1 VNPCKIGGV
10 LSFANPRNGY
20 GPVDFARWRVQDAG
34 RRRFV
39 FMTPSAAGIDL
50 NESVKHLLAEKGEGV
65 SSISPDATVYD
76 AVALL
81 SEKRIG
87 SLLVLSEGRLVGII
101 TERDYARKVILKGRH
116 SRETRVGEIMTTP
129 VLCITPEHSVGQCMH
144 LMTSRRIRHL
154 PVVADERVVGLLSIG
169 DIINWMINSQKETIR
184 HLTNYITGSYPA

>member
-1 VNPCKIGGV
+1 
-10 LSFANPRNGY
+10 
-20 GPVDFARWRVQDAG
+20 
-34 RRRFV
+34 
-39 FMTPSAAGIDL
+39 MTPSAAGIDL

-144 LMTSRRIRHL
+144 LITSRRIRHL